1 MILIVLLRVA
11 VLKLSVQAQASVL
24 LLVRVKAVAMINTL
38 FSVGWRQAVSFWFA
52 CGPLSYTACYHASG
66 FCRRRDT
73 VFPSRT
79 STQAASTL
87 RLSTMHWQPASAMRF
102 IEKVRRAEP
111 YWRGFLTPTKFCL
124 LPSKN

>member
-52 CGPLSYTACYHASG
+52 CGPLPLLYCMPSCLRFLQAQGHRVSIKDFHPCSFNFEAFDHALAARVG
-66 FCRRRDT
+66 DAIHREGETCR
-73 VFPSRT
+73 
-79 STQAASTL
+79 A
-87 RLSTMHWQPASAMRF
+87 
-102 IEKVRRAEP
+102 
-111 YWRGFLTPTKFCL
+111 L
-124 LPSKN
+124 LEGVPDAYQILPVAQ